1 MAEPTTTFAAAAGA
15 ILAKV
20 LPGAVGS
27 LIALGFIGEGLSWR
41 QKAISFASGVAVAYY
56 VGPLVILLAH
66 ITEDSQKLGTGFLVG
81 LFGLA
86 VTKELFKEI
95 NSADL
100 IGAIKRRFLGGGQP

>member
-1 MAEPTTTFAAAAGA
+1 MADPTSSAVTAAVA
-15 ILAKV
+15 ILAKIV
-20 LPGAVGS
+20 PGAVGS
-27 LIALGFIGEGLSWR
+27 LIALGFIGEGLSWK
-41 QKAISFASGVAVAYY
+41 QKAISFVSGVAIAYY
-56 VGPLVILLAH
+56 VGPFVIMLAH

-100 IGAIKRRFLGGGQP
+100 IGAIKRRFLGGQ